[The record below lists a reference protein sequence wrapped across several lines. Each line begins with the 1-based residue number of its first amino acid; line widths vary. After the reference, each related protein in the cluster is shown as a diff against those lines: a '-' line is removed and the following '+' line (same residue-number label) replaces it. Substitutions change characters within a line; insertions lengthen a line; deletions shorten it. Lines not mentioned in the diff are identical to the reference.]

1 MLAPHKDV
9 DGISVAA
16 LGGIFVDDPD
26 ALPPATAEACIK
38 VLDHYNTPLQGKRVV
53 VVGRSLVIGKP
64 VSMML
69 LRHNASVTICH
80 SKTLDLAA
88 VTRQADI
95 VICATGRAR
104 AFGAEHFTEGQIVL
118 DVGINFDAEGHM
130 CGDVDFEAVEPI
142 VAAITPVPG
151 GIGSVTTSC
160 TMEHTVR
167 SAERSAR

>member
-1 MLAPHKDV
+1 MIGRP
-9 DGISVAA
+9 VA
-16 LGGIFVDDPD
+16 
-26 ALPPATAEACIK
+26 
-38 VLDHYNTPLQGKRVV
+38 
-53 VVGRSLVIGKP
+53 
-64 VSMML
+64 MML
-69 LRHNASVTICH
+69 LARHATVTLAH
-80 SKTLDLAA
+80 SRTADVAA
-88 VTRQADI
+88 HTREADI
-95 VICATGRAR
+95 VVCATGRAR
-104 AFGAEHFTEGQIVL
+104 AYGPEYFSPGQTVL